1 MGGELP
7 IGSIRDILYRVTI
20 ELTVLLTATAAA
32 LAGAPLVVTR
42 ARRRGRPIHRLLVT
56 GGVFFADWWLWQ
68 IAFASAFG
76 PQRWLIGPLTA
87 FNAVVAFGAIY
98 SLTGFSL
105 HSDARISGRTGL
117 IDKDARF

>member
-1 MGGELP
+1 VGGELP
-7 IGSIRDILYRVTI
+7 IALIPDILYLVTI
-20 ELTVLLTATAAA
+20 ELTVLLAATAAA
-32 LAGAPLVVTR
+32 LAGAPLVVAR
-42 ARRRGRPIHRLLVT
+42 ARRRGRPFRRVLVT
-56 GGVFFADWWLWQ
+56 GGMFFADWWLWQ

-105 HSDARISGRTGL
+105 HSDARIAGRTGL
-117 IDKDARF
+117 IDKDGRY